1 LQKLGKYELLTE
13 LGRGAMGVVYKARDP
28 LIGRL
33 VALKTINN
41 NLVEKPG
48 LLERFYREG
57 QSAGKLQHTN
67 IVTIFE
73 LGEEK
78 GTPFIAMEYLEGE
91 SLEKTIARRP
101 RLPLVLKIGYI
112 VHICLALEY
121 AHKNGVIHRDI
132 KPANVV
138 VTPHGV
144 VKVVDFGIARLI
156 DFSRTHSET
165 MAGTPMYMAPEL
177 FRENEAD
184 ERSDIWA
191 VGVTFYELIC
201 RRCPFSKDLHDLI
214 RSITEDEFP
223 LPSSVAPECSSDIEA
238 VIRRMLQKRPAERYR
253 SMEHVLLRLEPIWNR
268 LKSSSAAALAQR
280 ARELYDLGEL
290 ERAQDALRR
299 ACQVDASNK
308 PIKSLLERIT
318 SEVQR
323 SQSLPRIR
331 PHFGNRKGGSIQ
343 PEKER
348 YEEQGVKIT
357 SQEFTEA
364 INLTNGG
371 TTFGPDARIADLLQ
385 EVDAKPRDDARR
397 EQHQLEED
405 SEWGETDNPDAPKS
419 ATDF

>member
-1 LQKLGKYELLTE
+1 LGKYELLTE

-223 LPSSVAPECSSDIEA
+223 LPSSVAPECSS
-238 VIRRMLQKRPAERYR
+238 
-253 SMEHVLLRLEPIWNR
+253 VLPT
-268 LKSSSAAALAQR
+268 LKL
-280 ARELYDLGEL
+280 
-290 ERAQDALRR
+290 
-299 ACQVDASNK
+299 
-308 PIKSLLERIT
+308 
-318 SEVQR
+318 
-323 SQSLPRIR
+323 
-331 PHFGNRKGGSIQ
+331 
-343 PEKER
+343 
-348 YEEQGVKIT
+348 
-357 SQEFTEA
+357 
-364 INLTNGG
+364 
-371 TTFGPDARIADLLQ
+371 
-385 EVDAKPRDDARR
+385 
-397 EQHQLEED
+397 
-405 SEWGETDNPDAPKS
+405 
-419 ATDF
+419 